1 MPRIYL
7 SPSTQ
12 EYNLYACGGN
22 EEYYMNLIADAM
34 SPWLLANSIRYTRN
48 TPDMTAASSIRQS
61 WESAYDFYLS
71 LHSNASPEGQE
82 GSRRGAEVYYS
93 PVSRNGRRAA
103 EIIAANL
110 REIYPYP
117 EWVRTLPTTRLGEVT
132 RTKPPA
138 VLIEFA
144 YHDNP
149 DDAEWIRQ
157 NIEPIAVNVVQ
168 SMAEYFYLPF
178 SQAVVPQMGTVATA
192 WGNLNLRKR
201 PFPDAQIIA
210 RLPKDSPVTV
220 YGRWQGWYTVKAGE
234 HLGYVSAAYI
244 HLDEPLADQ

>member
-1 MPRIYL
+1 M
-7 SPSTQ
+7 
-12 EYNLYACGGN
+12 
-22 EEYYMNLIADAM
+22 
-34 SPWLLANSIRYTRN
+34 
-48 TPDMTAASSIRQS
+48 
-61 WESAYDFYLS
+61 
-71 LHSNASPEGQE
+71 
-82 GSRRGAEVYYS
+82 
-93 PVSRNGRRAA
+93 SRNGRRAA

-117 EWVRTLPTTRLGEVT
+117 EWARTLPTTRLGEVT

-149 DDAEWIRQ
+149 DDADWIRQ
-157 NIEPIAVNVVQ
+157 NINPIAVNVVQ

-234 HLGYVSAAYI
+234 NLGYVSAAYI
-244 HLDEPLADQ
+244 HLDEPLVDQ

>member
-12 EYNLYACGGN
+12 EYNLYTGGGN
-22 EEYYMNLIADAM
+22 EEFYMNKIADAM

-61 WESAYDFYLS
+61 LESTYDFYLS
-71 LHSNASPEGQE
+71 LHSNAAPEGQE
-82 GSRRGAEVYYS
+82 GNRRGTEVYYS
-93 PVSRNGRRAA
+93 PISQNGRRAA

-110 REIYPYP
+110 REIYPFP
-117 EWVRTLPTTRLGEVT
+117 EWVRTVPTTYLGEVV

-149 DDAEWIRQ
+149 EDADWIRE
-157 NIEPIAVNVVQ
+157 NIQPIAVNVAE

-178 SQAVVPQMGTVATA
+178 SQAVEPQVGTVATV

-201 PFPDAQIIA
+201 PFSDAPILA
-210 RLPKDSPVTV
+210 KLPKGSPVTI
-220 YGRWQGWYTVKAGE
+220 YGRWEGWYTVKAGE
-234 HLGYVSAAYI
+234 NVGYVSAAYI
-244 HLDEPLADQ
+244 EPCAPLVNL